1 MPKDSPRGS
10 IQARSTRA
18 LIDAQRRIRPDL
30 TLSEKGYASAPEEN
44 ILPGV
49 ELGQFEADL
58 EQGDGNELESK
69 FLAAHSSSALA
80 VNCFAPFKDVIYD
93 LSLSGAK
100 GFEALQFEK
109 KCPTGLKGRR
119 APNLDIV
126 AEAKNRVVAIES
138 KCTEYLSTKRAKFA
152 PAYEEQILD
161 ERRESAWFGEM
172 LELDAGTVSYRFLD
186 AAQLVKHAFGVA
198 RCFKGSSVTLLYLY
212 WEPENAGEFPEFE
225 AHREEISRFGERVA
239 GAFPRFEA
247 LSYTELWNG
256 WETSQCSPWLSE
268 HIKALRDRYLV
279 II

>member
-1 MPKDSPRGS
+1 MPKDSPGGS

-30 TLSEKGYASAPEEN
+30 TLSEKGYVSAPEEN
-44 ILPGV
+44 TLPGV
-49 ELGQFEADL
+49 ELRQFAADL

-80 VNCFAPFKDVIYD
+80 VNCFAPFKDAIDD
-93 LSLSGAK
+93 LSLSGAQ
-100 GFEALQFEK
+100 GFEAMQFER

-119 APNLDIV
+119 PPHLDIV
-126 AEAKNRVVAIES
+126 AEANDRVVAIES

-172 LELDAGTVSYRFLD
+172 LELDAATVSYRFLD

-198 RCFKGSSVTLLYLY
+198 RCFKGKSVTLVYLY
-212 WEPENAGEFPEFE
+212 WEPENAAEFPEFD

-239 GAFPRFEA
+239 GSFPRFEA
-247 LSYTELWNG
+247 LSYTELWSG
-256 WETSQCSPWLSE
+256 WEASQCSPWLSE
-268 HIKALRDRYLV
+268 HIQALRDRYLV